1 MQKYLSSEMQ
11 YYGDEE
17 EPKKNI
23 CLDELVICSDE
34 SGLVRTNWINSDK
47 LTICLDEL
55 RFNLNE

>member
-34 SGLVRTNWINSDK
+34 SGLVRTN
-47 LTICLDEL
+47 
-55 RFNLNE
+55 